1 LKPTDVEEN
10 GFAMNIQKLM
20 KQAQQMQEKLQQEL
34 GELVVD
40 ASVGGGMVEVKM
52 NGHKQ
57 LVSVAIDPE
66 VLDPEDPGMLQDL
79 VLAAVNGGP
88 RDAPRPGA
96 GRGQRGRPTGRR
108 GNAEEDGRS
117 HGRFTGSLLTRGA
130 PL

>member
-1 LKPTDVEEN
+1 LKPTDDEEN
-10 GFAMNIQKLM
+10 GVAMNIQKLM

-34 GELVVD
+34 GELMVD

-79 VLAAVNGGP
+79 VLAAVNEAARLVEEEMQKKMGGLT
-88 RDAPRPGA
+88 AGLPGL
-96 GRGQRGRPTGRR
+96 
-108 GNAEEDGRS
+108 
-117 HGRFTGSLLTRGA
+117 F
-130 PL
+130 